1 MTSKKTIGDR
11 IFFANSDL
19 FRSIEI
25 FLSIRLMA
33 TNNTLRIQGARM
45 HNLKNIDLSFE
56 HGQLVV
62 ITGVSGSGKSSLA
75 FDTLYAEGQRRYVE
89 SLSAYARQF
98 LGKIAKPEVDDI
110 KGLAPAIAIAQKVI
124 SRNPRSTVG
133 TVTEINDYLRVLF
146 ARIGVTHSP
155 ISGQVVKRHRI
166 EDVLKQLADRP
177 KGEHAIVSSPLD
189 FSQRTVSE
197 VIQLLTQQG
206 YARILDKEGNTH
218 RLDQVGEGIADFAL
232 VIDRL
237 PTGPLDDA
245 WATRAADSIQTAFYE
260 GDGSLVLSYES
271 GENIN
276 FSNKFSI
283 DGMDFE
289 EPTPTFFSFNNPH
302 GACPSCEGFGSVLG
316 IDPTL
321 VIPNRFLS
329 VREEAIAAWKG
340 ERLQAWRVQLMDGA
354 GASGLDMDMPI
365 GNMTPDQEALLWSG
379 NSHFKGLD
387 AFFKHVEAKSY
398 KIQFRV
404 LLARYRGKTDCKVCM
419 GSRLRQDVSY
429 VTIQGV
435 SMIDIN
441 DWSISRASAWFKSL
455 TLNEQDES
463 IARRLLIEVQNRLAV
478 LKQVGLHYLNL
489 NRPSSTLS
497 GGESQRINLATNL
510 GASLVGSM
518 YILDEPSIGLHPRD
532 SQKLLD
538 VLIALRDKGNTVIV
552 VEHDELFMRS
562 ADTLID
568 LGPGAG
574 SLGGEVVYN
583 GPGTGIEASQSL
595 TADYLT
601 RRKTIHRQTNLSAP
615 TAWVQLLGAKL
626 HNLQSVDLH
635 IPLNRLSV
643 ICGVSGGGKTTL
655 IKHCLVPALIKHFQ
669 SPFSNRQSSG
679 LAGDLAQIDAMELI
693 DQNPIGK
700 SSRSNPATYLKV
712 YDDIRSLYASQQ
724 GAKIMGFKSKHFS
737 FNTDGGRCEAC
748 KGDGYVVVEMQF
760 MADVHLSCEH
770 CHGQRFKDEVL
781 DIAINGKHI
790 KDVLDMTIDDA
801 RTFFQSIGSNRIA
814 NKLQPLI
821 DVGLGY
827 VNMGQSSSS
836 LSGGEAQRVKLASFL
851 SKGQVSENILFLF
864 DEPTTGL
871 HFDDVQKLL
880 KAFDALIAMGHTV
893 CVIEHHLDVVKL
905 SDWLIELGPEGGDAG
920 GKIIHAGL
928 ASDILSLKDSPT
940 GSCLRQAK

>member
-1 MTSKKTIGDR
+1 
-11 IFFANSDL
+11 
-19 FRSIEI
+19 
-25 FLSIRLMA
+25 MA
-33 TNNTLRIQGARM
+33 ANNTLRIQGARM

-62 ITGVSGSGKSSLA
+62 VTGVSGSGKSSLA

-166 EDVLKQLADRP
+166 EDVLATLANRP
-177 KGEHAIVSSPLD
+177 TGEQAVISSPLD
-189 FSQRTVSE
+189 FSQRTASE
-197 VIQLLTQQG
+197 TVQLLTQQG
-206 YARILDKEGNTH
+206 YARIRDKQGNIH
-218 RLDQVGEGIADFAL
+218 RLDQVGDGLATFDL

-260 GDGSLVLSYES
+260 GHGSLILSLES
-271 GENIN
+271 EGNIR
-276 FSNKFSI
+276 FSNKFSL

-289 EPTPTFFSFNNPH
+289 EPTPTLFSFNNPH

-316 IDPTL
+316 IDPTR

-329 VREEAIAAWKG
+329 VREEAIAPWKG
-340 ERLQAWRVQLMDGA
+340 ERLQAWRIQLVDGA
-354 GASGLDMDMPI
+354 DASGLDIDMPI
-365 GNMTPDQEALLWSG
+365 GDMTPEQEALLWSG

-404 LLARYRGKTDCKVCM
+404 LLARYRGKTDCHVCK

-429 VTIQGV
+429 VTIHGV
-435 SMIDIN
+435 SMGDIN
-441 DWSISRASAWFKSL
+441 DWPISRASEWFKSL
-455 TLNEQDES
+455 TLSEQDES
-463 IARRLLIEVQNRLAV
+463 IARRLLIEIQNRLSV
-478 LKQVGLHYLNL
+478 LEQVGLHYLNL
-489 NRPSSTLS
+489 NRPSVTLS

-532 SQKLLD
+532 SRKLLD
-538 VLIALRDKGNTVIV
+538 VLLALRDKGNTVIV

-574 SLGGEVVYN
+574 TLGGEIVYN
-583 GPGTGIEASQSL
+583 GPGSGIEASQSL

-601 RRKTIHRQTNLSAP
+601 GRKAIHRQANLTAP
-615 TAWVQLLGAKL
+615 IAWVQLLGAKL

-643 ICGVSGGGKTTL
+643 ICGVSGSGKTTL
-655 IKHCLVPALIKHFQ
+655 IKHCLVPALTKHFQ
-669 SPFSNRQSSG
+669 SPFAHGQSSG
-679 LAGDLAQIDAMELI
+679 LAGDLKQIDAMELV

-712 YDDIRSLYASQQ
+712 YDDIRSLYASQP

-748 KGDGYVVVEMQF
+748 KGDGFVVVEMQF

-781 DIAINGKHI
+781 DIAIEGKHI

-801 RTFFQSIGSNRIA
+801 RTFFLSIGSERIA

-827 VNMGQSSSS
+827 VSMGQSSSS

-851 SKGQVSENILFLF
+851 SKGQLSENILFLF

-893 CVIEHHLDVVKL
+893 CVIEHHLDVIKL
-905 SDWLIELGPEGGDAG
+905 ADWLIELGPEGGDAG
-920 GKIIHAGL
+920 GQIIHAGL
-928 ASDILSLKDSPT
+928 ASDILSVKHSPT
-940 GSCLRQAK
+940 GACLAESLA